1 VTDADT
7 QGEAKVLVV
16 DDEQEVADGYT
27 LRIRNEYDV
36 ETAYGG
42 EEALAVIDESVDVVL
57 LDRRMPYSGD
67 DVLRDIRDRGLDC
80 RVIMLTAIDPGFEI
94 LDMPFDDYLSKPV
107 EKDDLVAAI
116 DQQLDVLAYQ
126 RLSDYFELASKQAVL
141 ENQKLSSELED
152 NEEYV
157 ELVDQL
163 SDLRADLTAL
173 LDDFEQVA
181 EEFAA
186 IDRDPER

>member
-1 VTDADT
+1 MTDADT

-163 SDLRADLTAL
+163 SDLHADLTAL

>member
-163 SDLRADLTAL
+163 SDLHADLTAL